1 MTTEPLYIEATEQ
14 VDISKRIIHVDI
26 LEPNDMFILKIRNPY
41 SGEIKQSEGKYL
53 TTKKKDLDMHSL
65 GLRSVE
71 NLLKANNG
79 MMEITDEGGIFQV
92 IVFIYGS
99 SKLGT

>member
-1 MTTEPLYIEATEQ
+1 
-14 VDISKRIIHVDI
+14 
-26 LEPNDMFILKIRNPY
+26 
-41 SGEIKQSEGKYL
+41 
-53 TTKKKDLDMHSL
+53 MHSL